1 MTNSTSVCAP
11 KPFPEEMGIRFSH
24 RVVRLQLQPD
34 EADDAEDGIVAPE
47 LVKGTDKLLL
57 RDNWGN
63 RVWNART
70 DKPMHGSRTS

>member
-1 MTNSTSVCAP
+1 
-11 KPFPEEMGIRFSH
+11 MGIRFSH

-34 EADDAEDGIVAPE
+34 EAEDGIVAPE
-47 LVKGTDKLLL
+47 LVEGTDKLLL

-70 DKPMHGSRTS
+70 DKPLHGSRTS